1 MNRRLNILSAAVATL
16 LAVIFLTGCST
27 AKKGAVK
34 QQTGEIPT
42 DIALQTPAQRYAGL
56 CESYADWQDVNM
68 PVRLSVTSPK
78 SISLSARAAMK
89 RDKWISISVRM
100 LGFEVASLFVDKD
113 SVHVIDRYHKAYLSE
128 SIAKVFGSTGLKV
141 ADIQDLLLGRGFV
154 IGDAGGT
161 FTPPLATALEFVSSP
176 EGLMILPAIQPQ
188 EFEYGFILAND
199 ANRIGVASVNVKERN
214 AGVITYSDPI
224 ATRQAGS
231 FAGEASIELTQGK
244 KFAASLKWNFSSAKW
259 NTGEE
264 RTWKRPAD
272 YSRIDAAAIIS
283 KLTKL

>member
-34 QQTGEIPT
+34 QQSGEIPA

-161 FTPPLATALEFVSSP
+161 FTPPLATALEFVNSP

-231 FAGEASIELTQGK
+231 FAGEASIELMQGK

>member
-1 MNRRLNILSAAVATL
+1 MNRKLNILSAAVATL
-16 LAVIFLTGCST
+16 LAVIFLTGCSS

-34 QQTGEIPT
+34 QQTGEIPA

-128 SIAKVFGSTGLKV
+128 SISKVFGSTGLKV

-199 ANRIGVASVNVKERN
+199 ANRIGVASVNVKNRN

-231 FAGEASIELTQGK
+231 FAGEASIELMQGK